1 MGKTLCM
8 EGGVSA
14 YVNQISTIPMYH
26 ENIDARLKNYIVPVI
41 ALNFVTVIHER
52 QMKKNAGDD
61 KLLRQMIAAMDEGFR
76 VVRGLTIS
84 ANAGRASFTNP
95 QTTGVDAPFYKNLS

>member
-1 MGKTLCM
+1 M
-8 EGGVSA
+8 EGGVPA
-14 YVNQISTIPMYH
+14 YVNQISTIPIYH
-26 ENIDARLKNYIVPVI
+26 ENIDARLKNYIVPII

-52 QMKKNAGDD
+52 QMKKTAGDD

-84 ANAGRASFTNP
+84 ANAGRASITNP
-95 QTTGVDAPFYKNLS
+95 QTIGVDAPFYENLS